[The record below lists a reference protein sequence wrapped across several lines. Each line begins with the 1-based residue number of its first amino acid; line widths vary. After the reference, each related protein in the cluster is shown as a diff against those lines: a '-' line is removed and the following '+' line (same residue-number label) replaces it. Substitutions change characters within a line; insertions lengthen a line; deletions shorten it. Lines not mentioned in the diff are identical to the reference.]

1 MYKPVSCFL
10 HLVSSAL
17 YLAVCEAA
25 GEKPMTHRR

>member
-1 MYKPVSCFL
+1 MHYRCTNLFP
-10 HLVSSAL
+10 VSSAL